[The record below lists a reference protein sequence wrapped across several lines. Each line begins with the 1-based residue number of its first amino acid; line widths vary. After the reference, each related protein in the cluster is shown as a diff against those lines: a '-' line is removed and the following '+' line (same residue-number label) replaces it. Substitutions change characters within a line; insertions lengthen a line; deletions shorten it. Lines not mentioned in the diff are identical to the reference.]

1 MPLSSGLLS
10 IVKVT
15 LINPET
21 GKSVN
26 TCALQDTGS
35 TVTLIDKKSQINVE
49 FFIKECRRELS
60 GTNSAININEKVSV
74 KVTTRNLKPEHIIC
88 LVHPDLSLGS
98 TSYDHKIYKRRFPHL
113 SIYQI
118 AKYHTLK

>member
-35 TVTLIDKKSQINVE
+35 TVTLIDKKSQIKVE
-49 FFIKECRRELS
+49 FVSKGMQTRTFW
-60 GTNSAININEKVSV
+60 NEQ
-74 KVTTRNLKPEHIIC
+74 C
-88 LVHPDLSLGS
+88 DQ
-98 TSYDHKIYKRRFPHL
+98 
-113 SIYQI
+113 YQ
-118 AKYHTLK
+118 